1 MNRVQIPAFYT
12 LTWDMNRGEV
22 ENYDIMPYLVSA
34 WKEDKARKR
43 KIWFK
48 SSDDDTKE
56 PTTVEEWKKAILAA
70 SRYQFWARCEYEI
83 IISEWPTEKHRVK
96 LDVFDQI
103 NANIDVI
110 TKLFME
116 YVSSKE
122 S

>member
-12 LTWDMNRGEV
+12 LTWDMNRAEV

-43 KIWFK
+43 KIWIK
-48 SSDDDTKE
+48 RSDDDTKE

-83 IISEWPTEKHRVK
+83 IVSEWPTEKHRVK

-116 YVSSKE
+116 YVSSKK

>member
-12 LTWDMNRGEV
+12 LTWDMNRAEV
-22 ENYDIMPYLVSA
+22 ENYDVMPYLVSA
-34 WKEDKARKR
+34 WKEDKARKH

-83 IISEWPTEKHRVK
+83 IVSEWPTEKHRVK

-116 YVSSKE
+116 YVSSKK

>member
-12 LTWDMNRGEV
+12 LTWDMNRAEI

-34 WKEDKARKR
+34 WKEDKARKH

-83 IISEWPTEKHRVK
+83 IVSEWPTEKHRVK

>member
-1 MNRVQIPAFYT
+1 MNRVQIHAFYT

-83 IISEWPTEKHRVK
+83 IVSEWPTEKHRVK

-116 YVSSKE
+116 YVSSKK

>member
-1 MNRVQIPAFYT
+1 MNRVQIPAVYT

>member
-1 MNRVQIPAFYT
+1 MSKVQMPVFYT
-12 LTWDMNRGEV
+12 LAWDVNRNEV
-22 ENYDIMPYLVSA
+22 ENYHVMPYLVSA
-34 WKEDKARKR
+34 WEEDKARKR

-70 SRYQFWARCEYEI
+70 SRYEFWARCEYEI
-83 IISEWPTEKHRVK
+83 IVSEWPTEKHRVK

-110 TKLFME
+110 TELFMK

>member
-12 LTWDMNRGEV
+12 LTWDMNRAEV

-43 KIWFK
+43 KIGFK

-56 PTTVEEWKKAILAA
+56 PTTVEEWKKAIFSA

-83 IISEWPTEKHRVK
+83 IVSEWPTEKHRVK

-103 NANIDVI
+103 HANIDVI

>member
-1 MNRVQIPAFYT
+1 MPVFYT
-12 LTWDMNRGEV
+12 LAWDVNRNVV
-22 ENYDIMPYLVSA
+22 ENYDVMPYLVSA
-34 WKEDKARKR
+34 WEEDKVRKH

-48 SSDDDTKE
+48 SLDDDTKE
-56 PTTVEEWKKAILAA
+56 PATVEEWKKAILAA

-83 IISEWPTEKHRVK
+83 TVSGWPVEKHRVK

-110 TKLFME
+110 TELFMK

>member
-1 MNRVQIPAFYT
+1 MNKVQIPSFYT
-12 LTWDMNRGEV
+12 LTWDVNRDEV
-22 ENYDIMPYLVSA
+22 ENYDVMPYLVSA
-34 WKEDKARKR
+34 WEEDKARKH
-43 KIWFK
+43 KVWFK
-48 SSDDDTKE
+48 SPDDDRKE

-83 IISEWPTEKHRVK
+83 IVSGWPVEKRKVK

-110 TKLFME
+110 TELFMR

>member
-1 MNRVQIPAFYT
+1 MSKVQMPAFYT
-12 LTWDMNRGEV
+12 LTWDTNRGEV
-22 ENYDIMPYLVSA
+22 ENYDIMPYLVST

-116 YVSSKE
+116 YISSKE

>member
-1 MNRVQIPAFYT
+1 MNRVQMPVFYT
-12 LTWDMNRGEV
+12 LAWDINRNEV
-22 ENYDIMPYLVSA
+22 ENYDVMPYLVSA
-34 WKEDKARKR
+34 WEEDKVRKH

-48 SSDDDTKE
+48 SLDDDTKE

-83 IISEWPTEKHRVK
+83 TVSGWPVGKHRVK

-110 TKLFME
+110 TELFMK

>member
-1 MNRVQIPAFYT
+1 MNRVQMPVFYT
-12 LTWDMNRGEV
+12 LAWDVNRNEV
-22 ENYDIMPYLVSA
+22 ENYDVMPYLVST
-34 WKEDKARKR
+34 WEEDKVRKH

-48 SSDDDTKE
+48 SLDDDTKE
-56 PTTVEEWKKAILAA
+56 PATVEEWKKAILAA
-70 SRYQFWARCEYEI
+70 SRYEFWARCEYEI

-110 TKLFME
+110 TELFMK

>member
-1 MNRVQIPAFYT
+1 MSKVQMPVFYT
-12 LTWDMNRGEV
+12 LAWDVNRNEV
-22 ENYDIMPYLVSA
+22 ENYDVMPYLVSA
-34 WKEDKARKR
+34 WEEDKVRKH

-48 SSDDDTKE
+48 SLDDDTKE
-56 PTTVEEWKKAILAA
+56 PATVEEWKKAILAA
-70 SRYQFWARCEYEI
+70 SRYEFWARCEYEI
-83 IISEWPTEKHRVK
+83 TVSGWPVEKRRVK

>member
-22 ENYDIMPYLVSA
+22 ENYDIMPYLVST

>member
-12 LTWDMNRGEV
+12 LTWDMNRAEV

-34 WKEDKARKR
+34 WKEDKARKHR
-43 KIWFK
+43 IWFK

>member
-1 MNRVQIPAFYT
+1 MSKVQMPVFYT
-12 LTWDMNRGEV
+12 LAWDVNRNEV
-22 ENYDIMPYLVSA
+22 ENYDVMPYLVSA
-34 WKEDKARKR
+34 WEEDKVRKH

-48 SSDDDTKE
+48 SLDDDTKE
-56 PTTVEEWKKAILAA
+56 PATVEEWKKAILAA
-70 SRYQFWARCEYEI
+70 SRYEFWARCEYEI
-83 IISEWPTEKHRVK
+83 TVSGWPVDKRRVK

-110 TKLFME
+110 TELFMK

>member
-12 LTWDMNRGEV
+12 LTWDMNRAEV
-22 ENYDIMPYLVSA
+22 ENYDVMPYLVSA
-34 WKEDKARKR
+34 WKEDKARKH

-116 YVSSKE
+116 YVSSKK

>member
-1 MNRVQIPAFYT
+1 MSKVQMPVFYT
-12 LTWDMNRGEV
+12 LAWDVNRNEV
-22 ENYDIMPYLVSA
+22 ENYDVMPYLVSA
-34 WKEDKARKR
+34 WEEDKARKR

-70 SRYQFWARCEYEI
+70 SRYEFWARCEYEI
-83 IISEWPTEKHRVK
+83 IVSEWPTEKHRVK

-110 TKLFME
+110 TELFMK

>member
-1 MNRVQIPAFYT
+1 MSKVQMPAFYT
-12 LTWDMNRGEV
+12 LTWDVNRNEV
-22 ENYDIMPYLVSA
+22 ENYDVMPYLVSV
-34 WKEDKARKR
+34 WEEDKVRKHR
-43 KIWFK
+43 IWFK
-48 SSDDDTKE
+48 SLDDDTKE
-56 PTTVEEWKKAILAA
+56 PATVEEWKKAILAA

-83 IISEWPTEKHRVK
+83 IVSGWPVEKRKVK

>member
-12 LTWDMNRGEV
+12 LTWDMNRAKV

-34 WKEDKARKR
+34 WKEDKARKH

-83 IISEWPTEKHRVK
+83 IVSEWPTEKHRVK

>member
-83 IISEWPTEKHRVK
+83 IVSEWPTEKHRVK

>member
-1 MNRVQIPAFYT
+1 MSKVQIPAFYT
-12 LTWDMNRGEV
+12 LTWDMNRSEV
-22 ENYDIMPYLVSA
+22 ENYDIMPYLVST

-83 IISEWPTEKHRVK
+83 IVSEWPTEKHRVK

>member
-83 IISEWPTEKHRVK
+83 IVSEWPTEKHRVK

-116 YVSSKE
+116 YVSSKK

>member
-1 MNRVQIPAFYT
+1 MNRVQIPAVYT

-83 IISEWPTEKHRVK
+83 IVSEWPTEKHRVK

>member
-12 LTWDMNRGEV
+12 LTWDMNRAEV

-34 WKEDKARKR
+34 WKEDKTRKR

>member
-12 LTWDMNRGEV
+12 LTWDMNRAEV

-34 WKEDKARKR
+34 WKEDKARKH

-83 IISEWPTEKHRVK
+83 IVSEWPTEKHRVK

>member
-12 LTWDMNRGEV
+12 LTWDMNRAEV

-110 TKLFME
+110 AKLFME

>member
-12 LTWDMNRGEV
+12 LTWDMNRAEV

-83 IISEWPTEKHRVK
+83 IVSEWPTEKHRVK

-110 TKLFME
+110 AKLFME

>member
-34 WKEDKARKR
+34 WKEDKARKH

>member
-1 MNRVQIPAFYT
+1 MSKVQMPVFYT

-34 WKEDKARKR
+34 WKEDKARKH

>member
-12 LTWDMNRGEV
+12 LTWDMNRAEV

-110 TKLFME
+110 AKLFME
-116 YVSSKE
+116 YVSSKK

>member
-1 MNRVQIPAFYT
+1 MSKVQMPVFYT
-12 LTWDMNRGEV
+12 LAWDVNRNEV
-22 ENYDIMPYLVSA
+22 ENYDVMPYLVSA
-34 WKEDKARKR
+34 WEEDKVRKH

-48 SSDDDTKE
+48 SLDDDTKE

-83 IISEWPTEKHRVK
+83 VVSGWPVEKRRVK

-110 TKLFME
+110 TELFMK

>member
-1 MNRVQIPAFYT
+1 MNKVQIPSFYT
-12 LTWDMNRGEV
+12 LTWDVNRDEV
-22 ENYDIMPYLVSA
+22 EYYDIMPYLVSA

-83 IISEWPTEKHRVK
+83 IVSEWPTEKHRVK

>member
-12 LTWDMNRGEV
+12 LTWDMNRAEV

-34 WKEDKARKR
+34 WKEDKARKH

-83 IISEWPTEKHRVK
+83 IVSEWPTEKHRVK

-116 YVSSKE
+116 YVSSKK

>member
-1 MNRVQIPAFYT
+1 MSRVQMPAFYT
-12 LTWDMNRGEV
+12 LTWDMNRDEV
-22 ENYDIMPYLVSA
+22 ENYDIMPYLVST
-34 WKEDKARKR
+34 WKEDKARKH

>member
-1 MNRVQIPAFYT
+1 MSKVQMPVFYT
-12 LTWDMNRGEV
+12 LAWDVNRNEV
-22 ENYDIMPYLVSA
+22 ENYDVMPYLVSA
-34 WKEDKARKR
+34 WEEDKVRKH

-48 SSDDDTKE
+48 SLDDDTKE

-83 IISEWPTEKHRVK
+83 TVSGWPVEKRRVK

-110 TKLFME
+110 TELFMK

>member
-1 MNRVQIPAFYT
+1 MSKVQMPVFYT
-12 LTWDMNRGEV
+12 LAWDVNRNEV
-22 ENYDIMPYLVSA
+22 ENYDVMPYLVSA
-34 WKEDKARKR
+34 WEEDKVRKH

-48 SSDDDTKE
+48 SLDDDTKE
-56 PTTVEEWKKAILAA
+56 PATVEEWKKAILAA
-70 SRYQFWARCEYEI
+70 SRYEFWARCEYEI
-83 IISEWPTEKHRVK
+83 TVSGWPVEKRRVK

-110 TKLFME
+110 AELFMR

>member
-116 YVSSKE
+116 YVSSKK